1 LRINSQYRGSPI
13 YIPEYDQFAVDNDR
27 QNYKLQILYFLSN
40 ISTVCDSL
48 SSSWDN
54 TNGILFSTYDHDYD
68 SYALNYHDIPEY
80 DQFAV
85 DNESQNNKL
94 KTLQFLSNISTV
106 GDSLL
111 PSWDNTNG
119 ISFSTYDHDYDSY
132 TLNYHST

>member
-1 LRINSQYRGSPI
+1 MSFEVSGSRSRENERYEARFFPFEDEMKKYMRNAAYLYSLRINSQYRGSPI

-68 SYALNYHDIPEY
+68 SYALNYHG
-80 DQFAV
+80 
-85 DNESQNNKL
+85 
-94 KTLQFLSNISTV
+94 T
-106 GDSLL
+106 
-111 PSWDNTNG
+111 
-119 ISFSTYDHDYDSY
+119 
-132 TLNYHST
+132 

>member
-1 LRINSQYRGSPI
+1 MLEISSTNYIFWHSCPLCVHEQMNNQGFSNLLTTLRNK
-13 YIPEYDQFAVDNDR
+13 N
-27 QNYKLQILYFLSN
+27 
-40 ISTVCDSL
+40 
-48 SSSWDN
+48 
-54 TNGILFSTYDHDYD
+54 
-68 SYALNYHDIPEY
+68 IPEY